1 LTSGLLAKMAVT
13 MGETEV
19 AARTL
24 EARSA
29 SSLQSR
35 FALHRRRHQ
44 HHVQRQPTLAPKDD
58 FIAA

>member
-1 LTSGLLAKMAVT
+1 MSGLFANIALTTGDTA
-13 MGETEV
+13 V

-35 FALHRRRHQ
+35 FACTVAVISIMSSASRPLFPR
-44 HHVQRQPTLAPKDD
+44 DD